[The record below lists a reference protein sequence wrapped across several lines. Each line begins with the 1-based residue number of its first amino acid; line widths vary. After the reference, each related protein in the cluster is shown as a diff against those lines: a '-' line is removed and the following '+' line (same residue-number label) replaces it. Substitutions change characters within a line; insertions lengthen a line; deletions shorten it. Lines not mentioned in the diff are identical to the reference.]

1 MKKLLLH
8 IMLLIFSF
16 AGFAQDAK
24 FEAKVNKHEVKVG
37 ESFRL
42 SYTLNSSGNN
52 FRAPTLTDNFKVY
65 SGPNQ
70 KSSMSFVNGKMSAS
84 LSFSYILFPIKTG
97 EFIIEPARIN
107 VDGETVSSNAIKI
120 KVVEKKSNTKQPS
133 SSKQK
138 QNNRSSGGNGQ
149 SQKLSSS
156 DKLFLRLELS
166 DNNVYN
172 GESLVASYKL
182 YNQLNIGGITG
193 QKLPD
198 FTGFYTDEVDIG
210 QNFNAS
216 RQIIDGK
223 VFEVYTLKKYVLF
236 PQRSGKLTLKPFEI
250 EAKVRTRSDEPV
262 QTFFGRRY
270 KMVEK
275 NVPLKSNSATVNVK
289 ALPNPPPSFN
299 GAVGD
304 FTFTPKLDNNIV
316 NANEAINLTLE
327 VSGMGNINLIELI
340 DPEFPA
346 DFEVYDPKINLSSK
360 NTGAN
365 LRGSKTWE
373 YLIIPR
379 HEGEFEITVPSFT
392 FFNPATGKYESTEEK
407 LYQIKV
413 NRGVGGN
420 AQVGQS
426 ATTKRNVEQ
435 LAKDIRYIK
444 TSDTELRTKENMLG
458 LNIGIILGLFALP
471 VILSAVIIAIFRRQ
485 ENLKK
490 DVVGYKKRKAS
501 RMAQRHLKR
510 ATQLI
515 EESDKNAFYEELYRA
530 LHDYLSNKLNIATSE
545 LDFERINKTLGEQG
559 IEESS
564 RGKLK
569 SVLES
574 CQMARFAPSQTEEP
588 QKLLSD
594 ATDVIEE
601 LEKELK

>member
-1 MKKLLLH
+1 MRKLLLH
-8 IMLLIFSF
+8 IILLLSSF
-16 AGFAQDAK
+16 AGFAQDVK
-24 FEAKVNKHEVKVG
+24 FEAKASKHEVKIG
-37 ESFRL
+37 ESFQL

-97 EFIIEPARIN
+97 EFIIEPARIE
-107 VDGETVSSNAIKI
+107 VDGEKISSNAIKI
-120 KVVEKKSNTKQPS
+120 KVVEDKTT
-133 SSKQK
+133 SKQK
-138 QNNRSSGGNGQ
+138 SSPQQKKNSSSRKDK
-149 SQKLSSS
+149 SQGVS

-166 DNNVYN
+166 DNKVYN

-236 PQRSGKLTLKPFEI
+236 PQRSGKLTLNPFEI
-250 EAKVRTRSDEPV
+250 EAKVRKRSNKPV
-262 QTFFGRRY
+262 QSFFGPRY

-289 ALPNPPPSFN
+289 ALPSPPPSFN

-304 FTFTPKLDNNIV
+304 FKFTPKLDNNIV

-346 DFEVYDPKINLSSK
+346 DFEVYDPKINLSST
-360 NTGAN
+360 NTGTN
-365 LRGSKTWE
+365 LRGNKTWE

-379 HEGEFEITVPSFT
+379 HEGEFEITVPPFT
-392 FFNPATGKYESTEEK
+392 FFNPRTGKYESTEEK
-407 LYQIKV
+407 IYKIKV

-420 AQVGQS
+420 AQVVQS

-444 TSDTELRTKENMLG
+444 TSNTDLRTKENMLG
-458 LNIGIILGLFALP
+458 LNVGFILGLFALP
-471 VILSAVIIAIFRRQ
+471 VILSAIIIALIRRQ

-515 EESDKNAFYEELYRA
+515 SENDKNAFYEELYRA

-545 LDFERINKTLGEQG
+545 LTFDRIDKSLGEQN

-564 RGKLK
+564 RAKLK
-569 SVLES
+569 TVLES

-594 ATDVIEE
+594 ASDVIEE

>member
-1 MKKLLLH
+1 
-8 IMLLIFSF
+8 
-16 AGFAQDAK
+16 
-24 FEAKVNKHEVKVG
+24 
-37 ESFRL
+37 
-42 SYTLNSSGNN
+42 
-52 FRAPTLTDNFKVY
+52 
-65 SGPNQ
+65 
-70 KSSMSFVNGKMSAS
+70 
-84 LSFSYILFPIKTG
+84 
-97 EFIIEPARIN
+97 
-107 VDGETVSSNAIKI
+107 
-120 KVVEKKSNTKQPS
+120 
-133 SSKQK
+133 
-138 QNNRSSGGNGQ
+138 
-149 SQKLSSS
+149 
-156 DKLFLRLELS
+156 
-166 DNNVYN
+166 
-172 GESLVASYKL
+172 
-182 YNQLNIGGITG
+182 
-193 QKLPD
+193 
-198 FTGFYTDEVDIG
+198 
-210 QNFNAS
+210 
-216 RQIIDGK
+216 
-223 VFEVYTLKKYVLF
+223 VLF

-379 HEGEFEITVPSFT
+379 HEGEFEISVPSFT

-471 VILSAVIIAIFRRQ
+471 VILSAVIIAIYRRQ

>member
-8 IMLLIFSF
+8 IILLLASF
-16 AGFAQDAK
+16 AGFAQDVK
-24 FEAKVNKHEVKVG
+24 FEAKVSKHKVEVG
-37 ESFRL
+37 EKFQL
-42 SYTLNSSGNN
+42 SYTINSAGKN
-52 FRAPTLTDNFKVY
+52 FRAPALTDHFKVY
-65 SGPNQ
+65 NGPNQ
-70 KSSMSFVNGKMSAS
+70 TTSAS
-84 LSFSYILFPIKTG
+84 LINNRIIATMRFSYTLIPIKTG
-97 EFIIEPARIN
+97 EYIIEPAHIEA
-107 VDGETVSSNAIKI
+107 GGKKISSNSIKI
-120 KVVEKKSNTKQPS
+120 KVIEKHQSPS
-133 SSKQK
+133 SSNGNN
-138 QNNRSSGGNGQ
+138 QNSKSKSKNQ
-149 SQKLSSS
+149 SSS
-156 DKLFLRLELS
+156 SSENLFLRLELN
-166 DNNVYN
+166 DNNIYN
-172 GESLVASYKL
+172 GQNLVAIYKL
-182 YNQLNIGGITG
+182 YTTVTITG
-193 QKLPD
+193 LSEQKSPE
-198 FTGFYTDEVDIG
+198 FTGFYTDEAKVG
-210 QNFNAS
+210 PNYEES
-216 RQIIDGK
+216 REIIDGK
-223 VFEVYTLKKYVLF
+223 VYSCFTIKKVVLF
-236 PQRSGKLTLKPFEI
+236 PQRSGQLVVSPSEVLTRI
-250 EAKVRTRSDEPV
+250 RTRSDKPV
-262 QTFFGRRY
+262 QTFFGPRY

-289 ALPNPPPSFN
+289 PLPNPPPSFN

-304 FTFTPKLDNNIV
+304 FSFTPKLDNNIV

-327 VSGMGNINLIELI
+327 VSGSGNVNLIELI
-340 DPEFPA
+340 DPEFPT

-360 NTGAN
+360 NTGTN
-365 LRGSKTWE
+365 LRGTKTWE

-379 HEGEFEITVPSFT
+379 HEGEFEITIPQFT
-392 FFNPATGKYESTEEK
+392 YFNPRTGKYESTDEK
-407 LYQIKV
+407 TYQIKV

-426 ATTKRNVEQ
+426 ARTKRNVEQ

-444 TSDTELRTKENMLG
+444 TNNTDLRTKENMLG
-458 LNIGIILGLFALP
+458 LNVGLILGLFALP
-471 VILSAVIIAIFRRQ
+471 VILSAVIIAFFRRQ

-515 EESDKNAFYEELYRA
+515 EENDKNAFYEELYRA

-545 LDFERINKTLGEQG
+545 LTFERIDQTLEDLN
-559 IEESS
+559 IEEAS

-569 SVLES
+569 VVLES

>member
-1 MKKLLLH
+1 MRNLLIHIILLLS
-8 IMLLIFSF
+8 SF
-16 AGFAQDAK
+16 AAFAQDAK
-24 FEAKVNKHEVKVG
+24 FEAKASKHEVKVG
-37 ESFRL
+37 ESFQL

-84 LSFSYILFPIKTG
+84 LSYSYILFPIKTG

-120 KVVEKKSNTKQPS
+120 KVVENKSNTKQPS
-133 SSKQK
+133 SLKQN

-149 SQKLSSS
+149 SQNLSSS

-559 IEESS
+559 IEKSS